1 MQEIANML
9 EHFNMIFHMIGE
21 SLTRGKFL
29 DILRDQLWNRR
40 VAVPVEMDLTK
51 LSSQTDLFKGLE
63 DSYFT
68 ELKLE
73 KLQGN
78 DWSFTLPSRRYKAI
92 RNLKR
97 GLRGFALIKGSKVVG
112 DMWCIVPT
120 EDNKPVRHPELDMLG
135 IHAKEKE
142 AYAFDMLIDPSFRG
156 KNLAVPIQ
164 RALQLALK
172 AGGCP
177 LIYGFYWQDNIPAM
191 WMHRSLKFR
200 ELPKRWVSRFFFIKR
215 FGPLQPIQNG
225 QEKPSATTINN
236 KS

>member
-1 MQEIANML
+1 ML
-9 EHFNMIFHMIGE
+9 EHFNMIFHMLWE
-21 SLTRGKFL
+21 SLTKGKL
-29 DILRDQLWNRR
+29 LEILQDQLWNRR

-51 LSSQTDLFKGLE
+51 LSPQTDLFKGLE
-63 DSYFT
+63 DSHFT

-73 KLQGN
+73 TLQRS

-112 DMWCIVPT
+112 DMWCMVQT
-120 EDNKPVRHPELDMLG
+120 EDHKPVCHPELDMLG

-164 RALQLALK
+164 RSLQLVLK
-172 AGGCP
+172 AEGYAVV
-177 LIYGFYWQDNIPAM
+177 YGFYWQDNIPAM
-191 WMHRSLKFR
+191 WMHRSLKFG

-215 FGPLQPIQNG
+215 FGPLQTVQNV
-225 QEKPSATTINN
+225 QEKPPATPVKNR
-236 KS
+236 S

>member
-1 MQEIANML
+1 ML
-9 EHFNMIFHMIGE
+9 EHLIMIFHMIGE
-21 SLTRGKFL
+21 SLTKGKLL
-29 DILRDQLWNRR
+29 DILHDQIWNRR
-40 VAVPVEMDLTK
+40 VAVPVEMDLTT
-51 LSSQTDLFKGLE
+51 LGSPTDVFKGLE
-63 DSYFT
+63 GSYFT

-73 KLQGN
+73 NLQTS

-97 GLRGFALIKGSKVVG
+97 GLRGFALLKGSKVVG
-112 DMWCIVPT
+112 DMWCMVPA
-120 EDNKPVRHPELDMLG
+120 EEEKPIRHPDLDMLG
-135 IHAKEKE
+135 IDAKEKGV
-142 AYAFDMLIDPSFRG
+142 YAFDMLVDPGFRG

-172 AGGCP
+172 AEGYS
-177 LIYGFYWQDNIPAM
+177 LVYGFYWQDNIPAM

-215 FGPLQPIQNG
+215 FGLLQTVQNI
-225 QEKPSATTINN
+225 QEKPPAVQVNN

>member
-1 MQEIANML
+1 MEEIASML
-9 EHFNMIFHMIGE
+9 EHLNMIFHMIWE
-21 SLTRGKFL
+21 SLTQGKL
-29 DILRDQLWNRR
+29 MDILQDQIWNRK
-40 VAVPVEMDLTK
+40 VAIPVEMDLTK

-73 KLQGN
+73 KLQGR

-97 GLRGFALIKGSKVVG
+97 GLRGFGLIKDSKVVG
-112 DMWCIVPT
+112 DIWCIAPT
-120 EDNKPVRHPELDMLG
+120 EANKPVHHPELDMLG
-135 IHAKEKE
+135 IHAKENE
-142 AYAFDMLIDPSFRG
+142 VYAFDMLIDPDYRG

-172 AGGCP
+172 AEGYP

-200 ELPKRWVSRFFFIKR
+200 ELPKRWVSRFFLIKR
-215 FGPLQPIQNG
+215 FGPLQTIQNA